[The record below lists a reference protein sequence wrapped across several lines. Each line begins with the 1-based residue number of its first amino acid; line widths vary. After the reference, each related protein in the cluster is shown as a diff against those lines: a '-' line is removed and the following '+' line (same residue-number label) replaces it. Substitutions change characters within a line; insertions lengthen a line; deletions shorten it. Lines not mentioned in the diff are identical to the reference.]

1 MSLARAMKRKLEKQ
15 AATGDLRAAKSYLK
29 AKKSVRHATTRE
41 IVEQTI
47 VRRQAVA
54 EIMMTMVVAVHRTF
68 GWGMDRILRLRKKM
82 RVETEC
88 FKGKYVKLEEIEGII
103 EREMKWR
110 FDIKKNPGTWKLRQE
125 TEYKATR
132 FMSAVFVIALHDEFG
147 FGYKRAKRAYD
158 ELTAIWKAIHDGE
171 LSITDIWAEHD
182 RIGKRVTC
190 RTV

>member
-1 MSLARAMKRKLEKQ
+1 MKRKLEKQ

-88 FKGKYVKLEEIEGII
+88 LKGKYVKLEEIEGII

-171 LSITDIWAEHD
+171 LSITDILAEHD

>member
-47 VRRQAVA
+47 VRRQSVA
-54 EIMMTMVVAVHRTF
+54 EIMMTMVVAVHRSF
-68 GWGMDRILRLRKKM
+68 GWGTDRILRLRKKM
-82 RVETEC
+82 RSQAEC
-88 FKGKYVKLEEIEGII
+88 IRRKYVRVEDIEGII

-110 FDIKKNPGTWKLRQE
+110 FNIEKNGGTLRQQ

-132 FMSAVFVIALHDEFG
+132 FMSAIFVLALHDEFG
-147 FGYKRAKRAYD
+147 FGYKRARRAYD
-158 ELTAIWKAIHDGE
+158 ELSAIWKAIHDGE
-171 LSITDIWAEHD
+171 LSLGDIFAEYE
-182 RIGKRVTC
+182 RIGKHKTMC
-190 RTV
+190 DMA

>member
-47 VRRQAVA
+47 VRRQSVA
-54 EIMMTMVVAVHRTF
+54 EIMMTMVVAVHRSF
-68 GWGMDRILRLRKKM
+68 GWGTDRILRLRKKM
-82 RVETEC
+82 RSQAEC
-88 FKGKYVKLEEIEGII
+88 IRRKYVRVEDIEGII

>member
-88 FKGKYVKLEEIEGII
+88 LKGKYVKLEEIEGII

-110 FDIKKNPGTWKLRQE
+110 FDIKKNSGTWKLRQE

-171 LSITDIWAEHD
+171 LSITDILAEHD